1 MSLLIDFKQKLL
13 GLYHN
18 RNQALS
24 HPQQWAHIYVQ
35 FEETPEGDISSKSWY
50 ATTGS
55 DTPYRET
62 VLKLKEYEGK
72 IVASQHENCD
82 IEFNFIDGEWVGES
96 KCVIP
101 SKNMYVLTSIKFDGE
116 NYFSKD
122 GGFHIKNDRFL
133 WGKNLYEGHFHFIKE
148 K

>member
-1 MSLLIDFKQKLL
+1 MSKLIDFKEKLL

-35 FEETPEGDISSKSWY
+35 FEENDDGNIISKSWY
-50 ATTGS
+50 ATES
-55 DTPYRET
+55 SQNPYRQSALE
-62 VLKLKEYEGK
+62 LKELDDK
-72 IVASQHENCD
+72 IIAT
-82 IEFNFIDGEWVGES
+82 IDGFDVEFILSDGYWIAES
-96 KCVIP
+96 KRVIP

-116 NYFSKD
+116 NYYSKD